1 MGSQLTPIAF
11 DIETTGFET
20 DAVVTVVGFS
30 LPIGCRMLLNTG
42 GRSVDEAAIEG
53 RLEETFDTTLKLSSH
68 QSEAELLEAVTSF
81 AAESLTPREY
91 LLVAYNGER
100 YRNGFDLPFLR
111 TRYALQDVPWPFV
124 DLPYADVMPIFQHRF
139 NTQLSDGSAADLETV
154 YETLVGSGLTAVD
167 PFETSQEAVAA
178 FESRDFEQL
187 LQHNTVDIL
196 RTGALASLAER
207 YCGKS
212 DFNLKSLTPTIC
224 D

>member
-20 DAVVTVVGFS
+20 DALVTVVGFS
-30 LPIGCRMLLNTG
+30 LPIGCRVLLNTG
-42 GRSVDEAAIEG
+42 GRSVDEAAMEH
-53 RLEETFDTTLKLSSH
+53 RLEETFETTLKLSSH

-139 NTQLSDGSAADLETV
+139 NTQLGDGAAADLETV
-154 YETLVGSGLTAVD
+154 YETLVGRGLTVVD
-167 PFETSQEAVAA
+167 PFETSQEAVTA
-178 FESRDFEQL
+178 FEAGDFERL
-187 LQHNTVDIL
+187 IQHNAADIL
-196 RTGALASLAER
+196 RTRALASLAER

-212 DFNLKSLTPTIC
+212 DFNLKSLTPTVC